1 MRISD
6 WSSDVCS
13 SDLLV
18 ERIAAAGTGSQRNAN
33 VDWTEANRLNIFRY
47 GLATASGVNI
57 PARLL
62 RTAGP
67 QVQAWRASAPALSLE
82 QRIASARA
90 GAALGMVSSADL
102 VDLYSALAEE
112 IDPFEIADTPAGKLR
127 RAYVAQDAD
136 KRLNA
141 LDALWSGDLRSRVG
155 YASRIPPSRAA
166 ARLAPAAEL
175 ESGRGARRDRE

>member
-33 VDWTEANRLNIFRY
+33 VDWTEANRLHIFSY

-67 QVQAWRASAPALSLE
+67 QVQAWRARAPALSLE
-82 QRIASARA
+82 QRIAPARA
-90 GAALGMVSSADL
+90 GAALGMVSSADQ
-102 VDLYSALAEE
+102 
-112 IDPFEIADTPAGKLR
+112 I
-127 RAYVAQDAD
+127 
-136 KRLNA
+136 
-141 LDALWSGDLRSRVG
+141 
-155 YASRIPPSRAA
+155 
-166 ARLAPAAEL
+166 
-175 ESGRGARRDRE
+175 GRPHV

>member
-1 MRISD
+1 MARAMCAGLSGD
-6 WSSDVCS
+6 TSLAAALTDRARQRKARGNF
-13 SDLLV
+13 DLLLV
-18 ERIAAAGTGSQRNAN
+18 EGIAAAGSGSQRNAN

-47 GLATASGVNI
+47 GLATAFGVNI

-112 IDPFEIADTPAGKLR
+112 IDPFEIADPPAGKLPR
-127 RAYVAQDAD
+127 PSVQPNTD
-136 KRLNA
+136 KRLKA
-141 LDALWSGDLRSRVG
+141 LAALRAAGM
-155 YASRIPPSRAA
+155 PSRQ
-166 ARLAPAAEL
+166 AP
-175 ESGRGARRDRE
+175 